1 MRYGHF
7 DDEAREYVITTPH
20 TPAPWINYLGS
31 EEFFSLLSH
40 TGGGYSFYRDAKMRR
55 LTRYRYNNVPADSG
69 GRYFYVHDRGDVW
82 TPGWLPVKADLDH
95 YEARH
100 GLGYSRITGERG
112 GLRVETLFFVPLGET
127 AEVQHVTLTNTSD
140 AEKSVS
146 LFSFV
151 EFCLWNA
158 QDDQTNYQ
166 RNLSLAEVEVELDGP
181 SGSAIYHKTEYRE
194 RRDHYAVYGVNT
206 RADGFDTD
214 RDTFVGP
221 WNGLGEAA
229 VPRAG
234 RATGSVASGWYPIG
248 SHQVDVTLAPGE
260 SRSLTYVLGYV
271 ENPQDQKWAPADAAA
286 DVAALQVVNKERAHA
301 LLSRFATTE
310 QTLAAFEALRAHWA
324 GLLSTYSVRSTDEKL
339 DRMVNVWNQYQCMV
353 TFNMS
358 RSASYFETGI
368 GRGMGF
374 RDSNQDLL
382 GFVHL
387 VPERARERIID
398 IASTQLPDGSAYH
411 QYQPLTKRGND
422 DIGSGF
428 NDDPLWLILG
438 VAAYIKETGDT
449 AILDEP
455 VPFDN
460 EPGSEVPLFEHLT
473 RSFEFTVAH
482 RGPHGLPLIGR
493 ADWNDCLNLNCFST
507 EPGESFQTTEN
518 RAGGVAESVFIAAMF
533 VHIGPEYAELA
544 ERRGLADVAARARA
558 EIDAM
563 RTAVLEHGWDGEWF
577 LRAYDFSGN
586 PVGTDAA
593 PEGKIWIEPQ
603 GFAVMAGIGVDPA
616 DPASA
621 ASPAV
626 RALDSVAEHLATP
639 HGMVLQH
646 PAYTSYQIELGEVST
661 YPPGYKENGGIFCHN
676 NPWVVIGETV
686 LGRGERAFD
695 YYRRITPAY
704 REDISD
710 VHRQEPYVYA
720 QMIAGKEAVRH
731 GEAKNSWLTGT
742 AAWNFVAV
750 SQHLLGVR
758 PEHDGL
764 VVDPQI
770 GPDVPSFTVTR
781 VARGATYEIAVTN
794 SGAPGARGRLVVD
807 GAPVD
812 GHLVPYAPAGSI
824 VRVEVT
830 V

>member
-1 MRYGHF
+1 MRYGYF
-7 DDEAREYVITTPH
+7 DDDAREYVVTTPH
-20 TPAPWINYLGS
+20 TPSPWINYLGS
-31 EEFFSLLSH
+31 ERFFSLVSH
-40 TGGGYSFYRDAKMRR
+40 QAGGYSFYRDAKMRR
-55 LTRYRYNNVPADSG
+55 LTRYRYNNVPADAG
-69 GRYFYVHDRGDVW
+69 GRYLYVHDEGDVW
-82 TPGWLPVKADLDH
+82 TPSWMPVKADLDH
-95 YEARH
+95 FEARH
-100 GLGYSRITGERG
+100 GLGYSRIVGARG
-112 GLRVETLFFVPLGET
+112 GLRVDTLFFVPVGE
-127 AEVQHVTLTNTSD
+127 D
-140 AEKSVS
+140 AEIQRVVVTNESDTPKTVT

-166 RNLSLAEVEVELDGP
+166 RNLSIGEVEVEQDGP
-181 SGSAIYHKTEYRE
+181 HGSAIYHRTEYRE
-194 RRDHYAVYGVNT
+194 RRDHYAVFGVNT

-214 RDTFVGP
+214 RDTFVGAY
-221 WNGLGEAA
+221 NGLGEAA

-234 RATGSVASGWYPIG
+234 VSADSVASGWYPIG
-248 SHQVDVTLAPGE
+248 SHSVRLTLAPGE
-260 SRSLTYVLGYV
+260 SRDLVYTLGYV
-271 ENPQDQKWAPADAAA
+271 ENPDDEKWADDAHQLVNRRRAHDLLGRFATAEQADAAF
-286 DVAALQVVNKERAHA
+286 VALQE
-301 LLSRFATTE
+301 
-310 QTLAAFEALRAHWA
+310 HWTR
-324 GLLSTYSVRSTDEKL
+324 LLSTYSVRSGDEKL

-387 VPERARERIID
+387 IPERARERIID
-398 IASTQLPDGSAYH
+398 IASTQFPDGSAYH
-411 QYQPLTKRGND
+411 QYQPLTKRGNN

-428 NDDPLWLILG
+428 NDDPLWLIAG
-438 VAAYIKETGDT
+438 VAAYVKETGDVG
-449 AILDEP
+449 ILDEP

-473 RSFEFTVAH
+473 RSFDFTVEH

-507 EPGESFQTTEN
+507 TPGESFQTTEN
-518 RAGGVAESVFIAAMF
+518 QAGGVAESVFIAAQF
-533 VHIGPEYAELA
+533 VLYGEQYAELA
-544 ERRGLADVAARARA
+544 DRRGLPDVASGARKYVDEVREA
-558 EIDAM
+558 I
-563 RTAVLEHGWDGEWF
+563 LEHAWDGAWF
-577 LRAYDFSGN
+577 LRAYDYYGT
-586 PVGTDAA
+586 PVGTDAD

-603 GFAVMAGIGVDPA
+603 GFAVMAGVGVESGEA
-616 DPASA
+616 TT
-621 ASPAV
+621 
-626 RALDSVAEHLATP
+626 ALDSVGELLATD
-639 HGMVLQH
+639 HGMVLQY
-646 PAYTSYQIELGEVST
+646 PAYTTYQVQLGEVST

-676 NPWVVIGETV
+676 NPWVIIGETV
-686 LGRGERAFD
+686 LGRGDLAFD

-758 PEHDGL
+758 PDYDGL
-764 VVDPQI
+764 VVDPCI

-781 VARGATYEIAVTN
+781 VARGATYEISVTN
-794 SGAPGARGRLVVD
+794 SGTRGARGALVVD
-807 GAPVD
+807 GEAIE
-812 GHLVPYAPAGSI
+812 GNLVPYAPAGST

-830 V
+830 L

>member
-20 TPAPWINYLGS
+20 TPYPWINYLGS
-31 EEFFSLLSH
+31 EEFFSLVSH
-40 TGGGYSFYRDAKMRR
+40 TAGGYSFYRDAKMRR
-55 LTRYRYNNVPADSG
+55 LTRYRYNNIPTDEG
-69 GRYFYVHDRGDVW
+69 GRYFYVNDGGDVW

-95 YEARH
+95 FEARH
-100 GLGYSRITGERG
+100 GLGYSRITGTRG
-112 GLRVETLFFVPLGET
+112 GLQVDTLFFVPLGET
-127 AEVQHVTLTNTSD
+127 AEIQQVTLTNTTD

-166 RNLSLAEVEVELDGP
+166 RNLSLAEVEVEQDGP
-181 SGSAIYHKTEYRE
+181 HGSAIFHKTEYRE

-234 RATGSVASGWYPIG
+234 KSAGSIASGWYPIG

-271 ENPQDQKWAPADAAA
+271 ENDHETKWAPAA
-286 DVAALQVVNKERAHA
+286 DGELPMQRVNRERAHA
-301 LLSRFATTE
+301 LLSRFATKE
-310 QTLAAFEALRAHWA
+310 QTDAAFEALRAHWA
-324 GLLSTYSVRSTDEKL
+324 GLLSTYSVTSTDEKL
-339 DRMVNVWNQYQCMV
+339 DRMVNIWNQYQCMV

-398 IASTQLPDGSAYH
+398 IASTQFPDGSAYH
-411 QYQPLTKRGND
+411 QYQPLTKRGNN

-438 VAAYIKETGDT
+438 VAAYIKETGDA
-449 AILDEP
+449 AILDEL

-460 EPGSEVPLFEHLT
+460 QPGSEVPLFDHLT
-473 RSFEFTVAH
+473 RSFEFTVDNQ
-482 RGPHGLPLIGR
+482 GPHALPLIGR

-518 RAGGVAESVFIAAMF
+518 QAGGVAESVFIAAMF

-544 ERRGLADVAARARA
+544 ERRGLPEVAAAARAEVEKMRA
-558 EIDAM
+558 
-563 RTAVLEHGWDGEWF
+563 AVLEHGWDGEWF
-577 LRAYDFSGN
+577 LRAYDFYGN
-586 PVGTDAA
+586 PVGTDAK

-616 DPASA
+616 NPADP

-639 HGMVLQH
+639 HGMVLQS

-676 NPWVVIGETV
+676 NPWVIIGETV
-686 LGRGERAFD
+686 LGRGEKAFD

-710 VHRQEPYVYA
+710 VHKLEPYVYA

-750 SQHLLGVR
+750 SQYLLGVR
-758 PEHDGL
+758 PDHDGL

-770 GPDVPSFTVTR
+770 GPDVPAYTVTR
-781 VARGATYEIAVTN
+781 VARGARYEITVTN
-794 SGAPGARGRLVVD
+794 SGEPGARGRLVVD
-807 GAPVD
+807 GTPIE
-812 GHLVPYAPAGSI
+812 GRTVPYAPEGST
-824 VRVEVT
+824 VVVEVL